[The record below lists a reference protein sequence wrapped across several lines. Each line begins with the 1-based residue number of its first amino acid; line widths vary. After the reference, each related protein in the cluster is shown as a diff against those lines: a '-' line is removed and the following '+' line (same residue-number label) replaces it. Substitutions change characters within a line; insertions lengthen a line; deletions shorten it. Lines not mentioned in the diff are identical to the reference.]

1 MLQIGVQVTPRFE
14 RLGEFLADVRA
25 LDAVGAH
32 SLWLDGDED
41 PWLVLAAAAAVTG
54 RMRLVLPTAAATVD
68 APPLRAQRLATL
80 QRLAQQ
86 RVIVCD
92 PPVDVTA
99 DAGAPMPAGRWVR
112 IALPADISGWR
123 ALLHACEQAGVAGV
137 VVRNDHRLLDLL
149 RNPDQDDD
157 RSDLQLAQG

>member
-1 MLQIGVQVTPRFE
+1 MLAIGVQVTPRFD

-25 LDAVGAH
+25 LDAVGAD

-54 RMRLVLPTAAATVD
+54 RMRLMLPAAAATVD

-86 RVIVCD
+86 RVIVSD
-92 PPVDVTA
+92 PPVDIE
-99 DAGAPMPAGRWVR
+99 AGATMPRGLWVR
-112 IALPADISGWR
+112 IALPADTCTWR
-123 ALLHACEQAGVAGV
+123 AVLRACEQAGVAGV

-149 RNPDQDDD
+149 RNPEQDDD